1 MAIHINWDRAE
12 EVFSILLHAWDT
24 RSYPYRTAFDP
35 HDVARL
41 PRTMPRGGVEHANFL
56 FCSCYYMRGGIR
68 SDIAIGSLTKLY
80 HRYPDVFDPTWSLNQ
95 NSIHDPYPLGNILS
109 AHGLGFHCQEI
120 GRFWVENFRKLH
132 RFWDSDVR
140 NLFNG
145 TTSYEELC
153 KRIMSNGN
161 KPDSP
166 HGFHGFREKM
176 TSMIIYFL
184 ADSGLIEE
192 FHFPVPVD
200 FHVMRVMVANQIL
213 VPARGLHDGDEIALA
228 KLQAAARELTLG
240 YCKTHN
246 VSPLRLCDA
255 FWHLS
260 REGCARNLGNKSS
273 EGENRARKT
282 EIAPHVV
289 TWNTKEIRA
298 FDAGCG
304 RCPVNSFCTWNIPPS
319 NYYRTGVLL
328 LRGKRPV
335 PPLEKRLEH
344 PQFELF

>member
-1 MAIHINWDRAE
+1 MTIHINWDRAE
-12 EVFSILLHAWDT
+12 EVFSILLRAWDN

-41 PRTMPRGGVEHANFL
+41 PRTMLRDGVEHANFL

-80 HRYPDVFDPTWSLNQ
+80 HRVPRIFNPAWSADRDENYAIKTV
-95 NSIHDPYPLGNILS
+95 SS
-109 AHGLGFHCQEI
+109 ALKENGLAYHADEI
-120 GRFWVENFRKLH
+120 ARFWVVNFRKLH
-132 RFWDSDVR
+132 TDWGGDIRQIFV
-140 NLFNG
+140 G
-145 TTSYEELC
+145 ATSYEELC
-153 KRIMSNGN
+153 RRIMSNGN

-166 HGFHGFREKM
+166 NGFHGFREKM

-184 ADSGLIEE
+184 ADSGLIDE
-192 FHFPVPVD
+192 FHFPIPVD

-213 VPARGLHDGDEIALA
+213 VPETGFNDGDAIGLVE
-228 KLQAAARELTLG
+228 LQRAARELTLK
-240 YCKTHN
+240 YCQKHG
-246 VSPLRLCDA
+246 VSTLRLCDA

-282 EIAPHVV
+282 EVTPHVI
-289 TWNTKEIRA
+289 TWNTKEIHA

-319 NYYRTGVLL
+319 NYYRTGIIL

-335 PPLEKRLEH
+335 PPQEKRI
-344 PQFELF
+344 QYDLF